1 LTKRF
6 ENRVRHRHRSAR
18 RAAALTGG
26 RHIKG
31 YTKLVEEPL
40 LAIKADYEAGKLG
53 KAAAK
58 TAVEKVQADIRKG
71 LLDGTI
77 KLQRYDNEW
86 TRDSLRNGVATIM
99 ALAIASGAT
108 EAQAEEIAMQN
119 VEGLVEQDTYFRQKN
134 VIVRYG
140 TAGYYV
146 KDSNSNVARWAAF
159 AVDFFNP
166 VEDVIVVTDLA
177 QDLSQWGISKLKE
190 FSDVVEGCAEDIR
203 RSQHDMEDRNSLWR
217 LGRQGG
223 IYDPSAFDTP
233 EARFLRELLKL

>member
-1 LTKRF
+1 LGVGEQVGT
-6 ENRVRHRHRSAR
+6 
-18 RAAALTGG
+18 AALTGG

-53 KAAAK
+53 KEAAK

-86 TRDSLRNGVATIM
+86 TRDALRNGVATIM

-108 EAQAEEIAMQN
+108 EAEAEEIALQN
-119 VEGLVEQDTYFRQKN
+119 VERLAEQDTYFRQKN

-146 KDSNSNVARWAAF
+146 KDSNSKLAGWAAF

-177 QDLSQWGISKLKE
+177 QDLGRFGINKLHE
-190 FSDVVEGCAEDIR
+190 FNDLVEGMGEDVR
-203 RSQHDMEDRNSLWR
+203 RSLHNIQDRNSLWQMGKR
-217 LGRQGG
+217 ADVYGPCR
-223 IYDPSAFDTP
+223 FDTP
-233 EARFLRELLKL
+233 EARFLRELHRP